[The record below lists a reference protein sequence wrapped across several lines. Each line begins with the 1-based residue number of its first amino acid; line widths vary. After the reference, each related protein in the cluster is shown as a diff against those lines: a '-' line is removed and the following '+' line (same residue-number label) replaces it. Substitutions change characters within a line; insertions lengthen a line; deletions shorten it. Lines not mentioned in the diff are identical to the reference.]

1 MRIAGYVAA
10 LVILIIAVSFPQV
23 VSSPLMMTM
32 GIFTLIYAI
41 MATGWNILGGYTGYI
56 SLGHAA
62 FFGIGAYALSLL
74 SQHITVTT
82 GYEPFFLLPVA
93 GLIGAACAVP
103 LGIITLRT
111 RRHVFVVLTIA
122 MLFIGQLLAINL
134 RGLTNGSTGS
144 GLPQPP
150 WMGSAFNPP
159 FYYTALIVLVVGVA
173 VSWWIRQSKFGLGLR
188 AIRDDEDRAL
198 GLGVNA
204 GVSKLICFV
213 VAAFFIALA
222 GGIYAYFV
230 TYIYP
235 QFVFDPLADLT
246 MVLIVFTG
254 GIGTVAGPVLGAFL
268 IEPAHEYFAFTY
280 GSSGLYL
287 VVYGVLFLIII
298 LLLPEGVIPSVRN
311 LITTQRAKRNS
322 RIAAIDSQPLEPPA
336 PVGGEDL
343 VSRQKAR

>member
-213 VAAFFIALA
+213 MAAFFIALA

>member
-1 MRIAGYVAA
+1 MKIAGYVAA
-10 LVILIIAVSFPQV
+10 LVALVIAAVFPQLVNSPV
-23 VSSPLMMTM
+23 VMTM
-32 GIFTLIYAI
+32 AIFTLIYAI
-41 MATGWNILGGYTGYI
+41 MASGWNILGGYTGYI

-62 FFGIGAYALSLL
+62 FFGIGAYALALL

-150 WMGSAFNPP
+150 WMGSTFNPP
-159 FYYTALIVLVVGVA
+159 FYYTALIVLVVAVA

-198 GLGVNA
+198 GLGINA
-204 GVSKLICFV
+204 GVSKLVCFV
-213 VAAFFIALA
+213 LAAFFIAIA
-222 GGIYAYFV
+222 GGIYSYFV

-235 QFVFDPLADLT
+235 QFVFDPLADLS
-246 MVLIVFTG
+246 MVLMVFAG
-254 GIGTVAGPVLGAFL
+254 GIGTVAGPVLGAVL
-268 IEPAHEYFAFTY
+268 IEPAHEYFTFTY

-287 VVYGVLFLIII
+287 VLYGVLFLIII
-298 LLLPEGVIPSVRN
+298 TLLPQGVIPSVRN
-311 LITTQRAKRNS
+311 LIETQKDKRKSRA
-322 RIAAIDSQPLEPPA
+322 AAVASQPLEPPA
-336 PVGGEDL
+336 PAGSEDL
-343 VSRQKAR
+343 VSRQEAR